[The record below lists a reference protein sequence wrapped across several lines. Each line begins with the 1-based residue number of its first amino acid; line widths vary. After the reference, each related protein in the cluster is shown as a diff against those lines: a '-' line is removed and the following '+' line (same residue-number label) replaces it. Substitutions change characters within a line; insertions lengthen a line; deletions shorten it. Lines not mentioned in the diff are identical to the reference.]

1 MKKSQKQIL
10 GSHGLEEWIFLI
22 LLLPVLQ
29 AGCSADSTTSN
40 EPSQAS
46 EQTSPIPA
54 GVDVGVTQPV
64 QEELILQI
72 GLSGNVEP
80 FEETILYSRV
90 GGYLESIRV
99 DIGDSVKRGQ
109 VLAKVLIPEMLDEYH
124 GLEAEL
130 EGARSDQQNGLAEL
144 ELQNVEKEL
153 AKLTYDRVRSV
164 REEEPDMMPQQAED
178 EARAKFQA
186 AGAQEKV
193 IQTRIVQAKSGVK
206 RVAAAL
212 KRLQTL
218 MEYAEIKAPF
228 SGVVTERFVDPG
240 ALIQAGTG
248 SGSARP
254 LLTISQLQRLRVFFD
269 VPEDK
274 VPQVQVGDLAEIT
287 VDALPGAQLE
297 GKVARFAK
305 VLNPETRSMRTEVTL
320 RNTERL
326 LFPGMHVRVRLLL
339 ERRAAAILLPAEA
352 LRFKEGASFVY
363 VVDGD
368 TARETPIETGFDDGI
383 RVEVTGGL
391 SGEETVIVTARESL
405 SDGVKVRT
413 SKWVSKQG

>member
-22 LLLPVLQ
+22 FLLPVLQ

-54 GVDVGVTQPV
+54 SVDVGVTQPV

-144 ELQNVEKEL
+144 ELQKVE
-153 AKLTYDRVRSV
+153 
-164 REEEPDMMPQQAED
+164 
-178 EARAKFQA
+178 
-186 AGAQEKV
+186 
-193 IQTRIVQAKSGVK
+193 
-206 RVAAAL
+206 
-212 KRLQTL
+212 
-218 MEYAEIKAPF
+218 
-228 SGVVTERFVDPG
+228 
-240 ALIQAGTG
+240 
-248 SGSARP
+248 
-254 LLTISQLQRLRVFFD
+254 
-269 VPEDK
+269 
-274 VPQVQVGDLAEIT
+274 
-287 VDALPGAQLE
+287 
-297 GKVARFAK
+297 
-305 VLNPETRSMRTEVTL
+305 
-320 RNTERL
+320 
-326 LFPGMHVRVRLLL
+326 
-339 ERRAAAILLPAEA
+339 
-352 LRFKEGASFVY
+352 
-363 VVDGD
+363 
-368 TARETPIETGFDDGI
+368 
-383 RVEVTGGL
+383 
-391 SGEETVIVTARESL
+391 
-405 SDGVKVRT
+405 
-413 SKWVSKQG
+413 

>member
-1 MKKSQKQIL
+1 MKKSRKQIL

-29 AGCSADSTTSN
+29 ASCSADSTTSN
-40 EPSQAS
+40 EPSQAA
-46 EQTSPIPA
+46 EQTSLIPA

-90 GGYLESIRV
+90 GGYLESISV

-130 EGARSDQQNGLAEL
+130 EGARSDQQNVLAEL
-144 ELQNVEKEL
+144 ELQKVEKEL

-186 AGAQEKV
+186 AGAQEEV

-206 RVAAAL
+206 RVEAAL
-212 KRLQTL
+212 KRHQTL

-228 SGVVTERFVDPG
+228 SGIVTERFVDSG
-240 ALIQAGTG
+240 ALIEAGTG